1 MLRPPQLHHQN
12 HQSHLAV
19 RQLQDNRF
27 QVAANRMTK
36 SMLSYMVRWCCFR
49 MEGVRLA
56 VRYRSDLHSGDPIR
70 WSKGHEN
77 RWWMDL
83 GDHLLK
89 DHLSHWLMD
98 HANRW

>member
-1 MLRPPQLHHQN
+1 MLPPPQLHHRI
-12 HQSHLAV
+12 HQSHLVV

-56 VRYRSDLHSGDPIR
+56 VRYWSDLHSAIR
-70 WSKGHEN
+70 FASRRVMRIAGGWIWGITC
-77 RWWMDL
+77 
-83 GDHLLK
+83 
-89 DHLSHWLMD
+89 
-98 HANRW
+98 